1 MQYNGESSQKGF
13 LKSKNTV
20 NSIKTQKS
28 SLLILVS
35 KKLQGGML
43 DKLEM

>member
-13 LKSKNTV
+13 LKAKDTV
-20 NSIKTQKS
+20 NSIETQKS
-28 SLLILVS
+28 NLLILVS
-35 KKLQGGML
+35 KKLQGGIL